1 MSLRMEEVRRGL
13 TASAGVALVAYTL
26 YRLLAYTSYVS
37 NFGFFANPLGYVS
50 SGSFMLGA
58 ALGNL
63 FSCAVVFLL
72 YATGRLRPWSIPYR
86 GSLLVVALVYGVIA
100 FAPRAF
106 LDEAVASSFLGVLWG
121 LTITMIGF
129 AALELLTAA
138 SSPFVLIGQLAVASL
153 LFSLVSFGMEQL
165 PGLAKDLLGATFA
178 LALWPLLPSA
188 RKLCR
193 AEGEAGAEDP
203 GAAVAASQGEP
214 TPSASAP
221 AAEGDTPA
229 AVAERFRVFR
239 ATLEECSTPI
249 LATAFFELVVGLVNM
264 YAASAHVSFTIST
277 QAPLEGAL
285 ICSVLVIAFVALTS
299 AIPHRNFMYLGVFPG
314 VIAVFLVLPYFGDV
328 WGGPLSAIIYTAY
341 SFTAMLSTFCIIRAC
356 RRTGDCVYGVAAVLS
371 ASMRLCLMVGLGL
384 GRYFGGLT
392 EGSTFVHLSIVGV
405 TCVYVLGIVVVLW
418 GLKNARAKRVVQ
430 VVEVVRVV
438 EERTPMSFEESVAER
453 VDELVT
459 AYQLSP
465 RERDVLVGLAQGNTA
480 ASIAAGLHLSTSTA
494 QGYIKSLYAKL
505 GVNKKQQ
512 VIDLFQK

>member
-1 MSLRMEEVRRGL
+1 MSLKIEEVRRGF
-13 TASAGVALVAYTL
+13 TVSAGAALGIYAL
-26 YRLLAYTSYVS
+26 YRLLAYSSYVT
-37 NFGFFANPLGYVS
+37 NFGFFADPLAYVS

-58 ALGNL
+58 AAGNL
-63 FSCAVVFLL
+63 FSCLVVFLL
-72 YATGRLRPWSIPYR
+72 YATGRLRAWGIPYR
-86 GSLLVVALVYGVIA
+86 ASLLVVALVYAVIA
-100 FAPRAF
+100 VAPRAF

-129 AALELLTAA
+129 AALELLTATE
-138 SSPFVLIGQLAVASL
+138 SPFVLIVQLAAASL
-153 LFSLVSFGMEQL
+153 LFSVVSFGMDRL
-165 PGLAKDLLGATFA
+165 PDLGKDLLGAAFA
-178 LALWPLLPSA
+178 LALWPLVSWE
-188 RKLCR
+188 RRRC
-193 AEGEAGAEDP
+193 
-203 GAAVAASQGEP
+203 AASAGE
-214 TPSASAP
+214 
-221 AAEGDTPA
+221 TPA
-229 AVAERFRVFR
+229 VVAERFRVFR

-264 YAASAHVSFTIST
+264 YAASAHAPFTIST

-299 AIPHRNFMYLGVFPG
+299 AVPHRSFMYLGVFPG
-314 VIAVFLVLPYFGDV
+314 AIAVFLVLPYFGDV
-328 WGGPLSAIIYTAY
+328 WGGPLSAVIYTAY
-341 SFTAMLSTFCIIRAC
+341 TFTAMLSTFCIIRAC
-356 RRTGDCVYGVAAVLS
+356 RRTGDCIYGAAAVLS

-384 GRYFGGLT
+384 GRFFAGLT
-392 EGSTFVHLSIVGV
+392 EGNEFVHLSIVGV
-405 TCVYVLGIVVVLW
+405 TCVYVLGVVVVLW

-438 EERTPMSFEESVAER
+438 EERTPVSFEESVAER
-453 VDELVT
+453 VDELVA

-480 ASIAAGLHLSTSTA
+480 ASIASGLHISTSTA